1 MEEEVGRVQ
10 ARVGEGKEGNDRR
23 VVAERDSHTR
33 KKVTNKWAVDKMF
46 D

>member
-1 MEEEVGRVQ
+1 MRRVH
-10 ARVGEGKEGNDRR
+10 AGVGEGEEGDDRR